1 MSTVG
6 GGGGG
11 NDEGD
16 DGEYDPLNEW
26 IRRGGGGGAPGGTN
40 DDGGRR
46 LGEEARAEGR
56 LPISYGAVGAG
67 GGGGAN
73 GGRFGPM
80 SSSGDPAAT
89 DGDAPPSSSSSS
101 SSSSLSPPSPASS
114 SSSSSRNNNPYLAM
128 VTRLAPSDLI
138 SRFTS
143 TAPPRV
149 QDAVRSTI
157 LGLVGG
163 MASQMKFDTRAVA
176 TGEKL
181 ANLMFQLQMTGYMFK
196 NAEYRLGLSQSLGVG
211 GASSSSSSSSDGGG
225 GGRMLPAGK
234 EEGGGNGDDGSDAMR
249 RGRLVDGSRI
259 KVRYGGGVAGGDDD
273 DVDVDV
279 GEGGSKDDGP
289 SSSVASSGIEVE
301 VDARAYMSELRREV
315 RRLRDELEATKL
327 AREEETRKDLLGYI
341 RSLPKGELQ
350 RLTGTMSPEV
360 LEAMKGLV
368 SAVLSGIGE
377 EGEGEEEEDE
387 GGGGDVEGKMIGPD
401 TVTEQSG
408 EALAQLCMWQLVVGY
423 NLRELEVREEFRAS
437 MMMADDD
444 DIGAN
449 NEKFGGGGGDDG
461 GGGGGGGPGD
471 GDGGGAVAAG
481 DDGRDEWR

>member
-1 MSTVG
+1 
-6 GGGGG
+6 
-11 NDEGD
+11 
-16 DGEYDPLNEW
+16 
-26 IRRGGGGGAPGGTN
+26 
-40 DDGGRR
+40 
-46 LGEEARAEGR
+46 
-56 LPISYGAVGAG
+56 
-67 GGGGAN
+67 
-73 GGRFGPM
+73 
-80 SSSGDPAAT
+80 
-89 DGDAPPSSSSSS
+89 
-101 SSSSLSPPSPASS
+101 
-114 SSSSSRNNNPYLAM
+114 
-128 VTRLAPSDLI
+128 
-138 SRFTS
+138 
-143 TAPPRV
+143 
-149 QDAVRSTI
+149 
-157 LGLVGG
+157 
-163 MASQMKFDTRAVA
+163 
-176 TGEKL
+176 
-181 ANLMFQLQMTGYMFK
+181 
-196 NAEYRLGLSQSLGVG
+196 
-211 GASSSSSSSSDGGG
+211 
-225 GGRMLPAGK
+225 
-234 EEGGGNGDDGSDAMR
+234 MR

-273 DVDVDV
+273 DIDVDV

-444 DIGAN
+444 GSA
-449 NEKFGGGGGDDG
+449 NEKLGGDDG
-461 GGGGGGGPGD
+461 GGGGGGGGPGD
-471 GDGGGAVAAG
+471 DDGGGGGAVAG
-481 DDGRDEWR
+481 GDGRDEWR

>member
-6 GGGGG
+6 GGGGS
-11 NDEGD
+11 NDD
-16 DGEYDPLNEW
+16 DDDDDSEYDPLNEW
-26 IRRGGGGGAPGGTN
+26 IRRGGGGGAPGGEN
-40 DDGGRR
+40 DGGGRR

-67 GGGGAN
+67 GPPGGG

-80 SSSGDPAAT
+80 SSGDPASAT
-89 DGDAPPSSSSSS
+89 TDADGAPP
-101 SSSSLSPPSPASS
+101 SSSSLSPPSPPAS
-114 SSSSSRNNNPYLAM
+114 RDNPYLAM

-157 LGLVGG
+157 LGLMGG

-196 NAEYRLGLSQSLGVG
+196 NAEYRLGLSQSLGG
-211 GASSSSSSSSDGGG
+211 GASSSHVG
-225 GGRMLPAGK
+225 GGRMLPGGN
-234 EEGGGNGDDGSDAMR
+234 EEGGGNDDDADAMR
-249 RGRLVDGSRI
+249 RGKLVDGSRI
-259 KVRYGGGVAGGDDD
+259 KVRYGGVAGGGDDD
-273 DVDVDV
+273 DDV
-279 GEGGSKDDGP
+279 GGGSKDDDGP
-289 SSSVASSGIEVE
+289 SSFAASSGIEVE

-377 EGEGEEEEDE
+377 EEEGGGGEEEEE
-387 GGGGDVEGKMIGPD
+387 EGGGDVEGKMIGPD

-444 DIGAN
+444 GSA
-449 NEKFGGGGGDDG
+449 NEKFGGDDG
-461 GGGGGGGPGD
+461 GGGGGGGGPGD
-471 GDGGGAVAAG
+471 SDGGGAVAG
-481 DDGRDEWR
+481 GDGRDEWR